1 MIKQYP
7 NHLKFANYHNPLYPS
22 CTDNTEGSV
31 IFLTYF
37 RMIGL
42 LLIRDCNIG
51 LLFSILA
58 SLLLLLS
65 IILIIESLLLRLK
78 VINLNPTRQKES
90 DMLEMAAG
98 VFLKTLAQI
107 TTELHTLT
115 ISNTTNVN
123 IPIISG
129 KCVYSRSQENHIQLN
144 TVQ

>member
-1 MIKQYP
+1 
-7 NHLKFANYHNPLYPS
+7 
-22 CTDNTEGSV
+22 
-31 IFLTYF
+31 
-37 RMIGL
+37 MIGL

-78 VINLNPTRQKES
+78 VINLNPTRQKEL

-107 TTELHTLT
+107 TTELHTLI

-129 KCVYSRSQENHIQLN
+129 KYVYSRSQENRIQLN